1 MKGTVTI
8 PVEDYVELYTKAGI
22 ANETSFSLLEQEWK
36 KFYFTATSE
45 KEVKKFFKKAEKEYK
60 EKLDELEKQHNQ
72 ELSILS
78 HLCKSQKE
86 IIDNYEEE
94 LNKPWYKLF

>member
-1 MKGTVTI
+1 METVTI
-8 PVEDYVELYTKAGI
+8 TLDNFIELYTKAGI
-22 ANETSFSLLEQEWK
+22 ANKTSFSLLEQEWK

-60 EKLDELEKQHNQ
+60 EK
-72 ELSILS
+72 
-78 HLCKSQKE
+78 
-86 IIDNYEEE
+86 IDNYEKE

>member
-1 MKGTVTI
+1 METVTI
-8 PVEDYVELYTKAGI
+8 TLDNFIELYAKAGI

-60 EKLDELEKQHNQ
+60 EKLDELEKRHNQ

-78 HLCKSQKE
+78 QLCKSQKE
-86 IIDNYEEE
+86 KIDNYEKE

>member
-1 MKGTVTI
+1 METVTLTVDNFI
-8 PVEDYVELYTKAGI
+8 ELYTKAGI
-22 ANETSFSLLEQEWK
+22 ADQTSFCLLEQEWK
-36 KFYFTATSE
+36 NFYYTAQSE

-60 EKLDELEKQHNQ
+60 EKLNELKKQHNQ

-78 HLCKSQKE
+78 QLCKSQKE
-86 IIDNYEEE
+86 LIDNYEKE

>member
-1 MKGTVTI
+1 METVTI
-8 PVEDYVELYTKAGI
+8 TLDKFIDLFTKAQI
-22 ANETSFSLLEQEWK
+22 ANESSFTIFEQEWK
-36 KFYFTATSE
+36 KFYFTAQSK

-60 EKLDELEKQHNQ
+60 EKLDEIEKQYNQ

-78 HLCKSQKE
+78 QLCKSQKE
-86 IIDNYEEE
+86 KIDNYEKE

>member
-8 PVEDYVELYTKAGI
+8 SIDEYNELYAKANI
-22 ANETSFSLLEQEWK
+22 ANETSFCLLEQEWK
-36 KFYFTATSE
+36 NFYYTAQSE

-60 EKLDELEKQHNQ
+60 EKLNELKKQHNQ

-78 HLCKSQKE
+78 QLCKSQKE
-86 IIDNYEEE
+86 LIDDYEKE